1 MTGVKYT
8 EISSDEAGQR
18 LDNYLLRQLKGVP
31 KSFIYRIV
39 RSGEVRVNKKR
50 AKPTTRVQS
59 GDVIRIPPVKTSTSA
74 APVIGQGLEQVLK
87 HAIIFENEQLIVM
100 NKPSGLAVHGG
111 SGFNVGVIEA
121 LRKLRT
127 DIKYMELVHRLDRE
141 TSGCLL
147 IAKKRSVLKDIQK
160 QLTERTVQKT
170 YWALLNGRWLEKS
183 EKVTVDLALEKNTLQ
198 SGERMVVGSDEGKKS
213 LTRFI
218 LLENY
223 SDACLVK
230 ALPKTGRTHQ
240 IRVHAAHLDH
250 PIAGDEKY
258 GGKAPFQHG
267 AQKKGR
273 LYLHARKI
281 QFTLNNEVVE
291 FQAEIDERFSQTL
304 KQLQMRSSASHE

>member
-1 MTGVKYT
+1 
-8 EISSDEAGQR
+8 
-18 LDNYLLRQLKGVP
+18 
-31 KSFIYRIV
+31 
-39 RSGEVRVNKKR
+39 
-50 AKPTTRVQS
+50 
-59 GDVIRIPPVKTSTSA
+59 
-74 APVIGQGLEQVLK
+74 
-87 HAIIFENEQLIVM
+87 
-100 NKPSGLAVHGG
+100 
-111 SGFNVGVIEA
+111 GVIEA